1 MKKLLP
7 PQVIAGQI
15 TICGGTGP
23 GCKAGV
29 GCSDTSK
36 CFTFDN
42 RDGTWKEFPE
52 MKKARRY
59 KVTSFSYYIFQRIP
73 FIYFV

>member
-1 MKKLLP
+1 MNNRLP
-7 PQVIAGQI
+7 LQVIEGQI

-36 CFTFDN
+36 CFTLDN
-42 RDGTWKEFPE
+42 RDRTWKEFPE

-59 KVTSFSYYIFQRIP
+59 EMKLA
-73 FIYFV
+73 